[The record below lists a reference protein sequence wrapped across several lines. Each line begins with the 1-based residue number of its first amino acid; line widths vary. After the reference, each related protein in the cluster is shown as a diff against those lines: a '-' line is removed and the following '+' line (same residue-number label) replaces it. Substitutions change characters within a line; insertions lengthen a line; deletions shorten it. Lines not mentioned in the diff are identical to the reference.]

1 MRHVH
6 RDASHWC
13 RLIFSAVPPAY
24 HEDRLYLQKAQSRAE
39 RIVNAMKHKILIAY
53 FSHTGYTAT
62 LAKEIADLTGGSLFQ
77 IQPVDDYPEDYRATV
92 DRYKEETTKH
102 LRPAVTGSVRD
113 MDQYDVL
120 FVGFPNW
127 GGDLPYIVY
136 SFLEQYDLAGKRI
149 VPFCTNGGGGIGQS
163 FILLQDACRTARVM
177 KGFACNG
184 RQAVDQTD
192 ALREWLSGLGLLK
205 E

>member
-1 MRHVH
+1 MFPDCSVR
-6 RDASHWC
+6 
-13 RLIFSAVPPAY
+13 
-24 HEDRLYLQKAQSRAE
+24 
-39 RIVNAMKHKILIAY
+39 VNPRCYNQEVISYCLIAY

-62 LAKEIADLTGGSLFQ
+62 LAKEIADLIGGSLFQ

-92 DRYKEETTKH
+92 DRYKEETAKH

-136 SFLEQYDLAGKRI
+136 SFLE
-149 VPFCTNGGGGIGQS
+149 IGR
-163 FILLQDACRTARVM
+163 AHV
-177 KGFACNG
+177 
-184 RQAVDQTD
+184 
-192 ALREWLSGLGLLK
+192 
-205 E
+205 

>member
-1 MRHVH
+1 
-6 RDASHWC
+6 
-13 RLIFSAVPPAY
+13 
-24 HEDRLYLQKAQSRAE
+24 
-39 RIVNAMKHKILIAY
+39 
-53 FSHTGYTAT
+53 
-62 LAKEIADLTGGSLFQ
+62 
-77 IQPVDDYPEDYRATV
+77 DYPEDYRATV
-92 DRYKEETTKH
+92 DRYKEETAKH